1 MLDYI
6 VLGQIPGTS
15 LQLGFVGYLIL
26 SGLGLII
33 YDLKKFHPKQ
43 LYKLMVKLKIDKGL
57 KKLQKSLKKQQKKL
71 IRQLKKLNK
80 KLEPYKK
87 RLRKSFVHFR
97 HDVLGPKLK
106 FLK

>member
-43 LYKLMVKLKIDKGL
+43 LYKLAVKLKIDKSL
-57 KKLQKSLKKQQKKL
+57 KKLQKRLIKLEKDLIKQSKKL
-71 IRQLKKLNK
+71 AKKLK
-80 KLEPYKK
+80 
-87 RLRKSFVHFR
+87 KSFVHFR